1 MPPQGTATTVDK
13 ESGEPC
19 VTNDV
24 IITVLLME
32 LLPVTSLMETV
43 TSVLLEGGETSVR
56 MYVLTIV

>member
-13 ESGEPC
+13 ESGEIY

-24 IITVLLME
+24 VITVLLME